1 MLFRSFTD
9 TTETEF
15 GLPERKFKSFL
26 QASQEAAVSR
36 LYGGIHFRDA
46 IDNGVLQGEQ
56 IGKYIVKKILESNTD
71 NFTFMKERNRH
82 RNQILSHNEM

>member
-1 MLFRSFTD
+1 MLTKIFGEDFAFTD
-9 TTETEF
+9 NSELEF

-36 LYGGIHFRDA
+36 LYGSIHYRDA

-56 IGKYIVKKILESNTD
+56 IGKHIAIKILESRD
-71 NFTFMKERNRH
+71 KSFTFKN
-82 RNQILSHNEM
+82 